1 MKSMHKYLALALV
14 AGLALGVGCSDR
26 KKGAGTKEGTGE
38 NGEAAQ
44 GHTGVLK
51 LDGSSTVFPINQA
64 VAEEYRAKHGGDITI
79 GVSGTGGGFK
89 KFCRGEVSIT
99 GASRPIKESEREM
112 CKKAGIE
119 YIELPVAYDGLAVV
133 VHPDNDWVE
142 YLTVEELKRM
152 FEPEATGKI
161 KKWSQVREGWPDQD
175 LHLFAPGVDSGT
187 YDYFT
192 AAIVGK
198 EHSSRSDINTNEDD
212 NALVQGIATDKN
224 ALGFFGYAYYD
235 ENKSRLKVVPID
247 DADPSN
253 GEGPIEP
260 TIETV
265 KNGTY
270 QPLSRPIFIYINAGK
285 KDAVDSFVDFY
296 LQEGAALVK
305 EVGYIPL
312 PPEAY
317 ELVQKRFDSVTTGSL
332 FEGGSQVGVT
342 VEELLK
348 SGS

>member
-1 MKSMHKYLALALV
+1 MKFIHKCLALGLV
-14 AGLALGVGCSDR
+14 TGLALGAGCSDR
-26 KKGAGTKEGTGE
+26 KKGAGAKQGE
-38 NGEAAQ
+38 DGEAAE

-51 LDGSSTVFPINQA
+51 IDGSSTVFPITQA

-89 KFCRGEVSIT
+89 KFCRGETSLT

-112 CKKAGIE
+112 CKSAGIE
-119 YIELPVAYDGLAVV
+119 YIELPVAYDGLAVLV
-133 VHPDNDWVE
+133 NPKNDWVD

-161 KKWSQVREGWPDQD
+161 MKWSQVREGWPDED

-198 EHSSRSDINTNEDD
+198 EHASRSDLNTNEDD
-212 NALVQGIATDKN
+212 NALVQGIATDRH
-224 ALGFFGYAYYD
+224 ALGFFGFAYYD
-235 ENKSRLKVVPID
+235 ENRNRLKVVPID
-247 DADPSN
+247 DAPPRPGD
-253 GEGPIEP
+253 GPIEP
-260 TIETV
+260 TLETV

-270 QPLSRPIFIYINAGK
+270 QPLSRPIFIYVNAAR
-285 KDAVDSFVDFY
+285 KDAVGSFVDFWIT
-296 LQEGAALVK
+296 EGAALAK

-312 PPEAY
+312 PPEASK
-317 ELVQKRFDSVTTGSL
+317 LVQKRFDDVTTGSL

-348 SGS
+348 SDS